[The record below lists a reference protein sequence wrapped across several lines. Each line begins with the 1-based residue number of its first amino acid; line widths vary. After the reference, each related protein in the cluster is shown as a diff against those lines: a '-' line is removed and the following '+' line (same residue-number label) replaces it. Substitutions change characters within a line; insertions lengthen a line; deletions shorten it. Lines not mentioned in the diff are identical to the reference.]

1 MSSYA
6 LFLYLCVMKKTKPMK
21 KTILII
27 VLAMVCATMP
37 TMAQAQIY
45 AKLNALY
52 AVAGVIN
59 PQLEFVVGPH
69 SSVSI
74 DPTFSP
80 HKTIKW
86 GKRNDIHAM
95 FGILQTEYRFYIK
108 PEAKGFYVSANAGMQ
123 AFDLTR
129 PYIFQNKTLISFEQG
144 FGRGFGVMVGIGIGY
159 SHHFKERWVVDAFF
173 AFDRMWSWYNDYRAN
188 GEINLF
194 PRHQKEPKFPDPFN
208 GSAEWLPSKI
218 GVSIGYKI
226 FDPSANRK
234 SAKQRRV
241 EKLLNE

>member
-1 MSSYA
+1 MKRIYA
-6 LFLYLCVMKKTKPMK
+6 VFLAVAFVVVP
-21 KTILII
+21 
-27 VLAMVCATMP
+27 VVS
-37 TMAQAQIY
+37 QAQIY

-69 SSVSI
+69 SSISI
-74 DPTFSP
+74 DPMFSP
-80 HKTIKW
+80 YKRIKW
-86 GKRNDIHAM
+86 GERDDIHAM

-108 PEAKGFYVSANAGMQ
+108 REARGFYVSANAGMQ

-129 PYIFQNKTLISFEQG
+129 PYFFQGDKIISFEEG
-144 FGRGFGVMVGIGIGY
+144 YGRGFGLMAGIGIGY
-159 SHHFKERWVVDAFF
+159 THTFKERWVVDAFF
-173 AFDRMWSWYNDYRAN
+173 AFDRMWSWYNDYLAN

-226 FDPSANRK
+226 FDPSSPCR
-234 SAKQRRV
+234 SSKQRRV
-241 EKLLNE
+241 EKMLYE